1 MDNETDLSQV
11 IDGAGPI
18 TGLFVLLLA
27 IAIVF
32 LVVNMNKQF
41 KKVDK
46 NLPEGPDEKL
56 HDYDMNLQE
65 QAVER
70 GEDDA
75 PQR

>member
-1 MDNETDLSQV
+1 MDSEPDLSQA

-27 IAIVF
+27 IAVVI
-32 LVVNMNKQF
+32 LVVSMNKQF
-41 KKVDK
+41 KKVNK